1 MLLAVSILMSWSDL
15 KNDSRFARA
24 IKIGTVT
31 GILVACGGMVR
42 EVWFVLKVL
51 ETRSRA
57 MSDAIQQ
64 GLETRMFS
72 WAAIGMLVTFILV
85 IVAALFVNRT
95 ELDKKR

>member
-1 MLLAVSILMSWSDL
+1 
-15 KNDSRFARA
+15 
-24 IKIGTVT
+24 
-31 GILVACGGMVR
+31 MVR

-57 MSDAIQQ
+57 TSDAIQQ

-95 ELDKKR
+95 ERDKKR